1 MKKILSTFPEQL
13 DRKCIL
19 HRTESSSEGG
29 IWNAVN
35 WVLILT
41 PYISGQ
47 SGFCSDILTVV
58 GSVILHR
65 DPEDMDDII
74 NMQQNK
80 LSQVGVL
87 LSIIDERLS
96 QVDERLSQVDERLS
110 QVDERLCQVDEL
122 LGQVDELFSQ
132 VDVLFSQVD
141 ELISG

>member
-1 MKKILSTFPEQL
+1 MVNTKKLLSTFPEQL

-87 LSIIDERLS
+87 FNII
-96 QVDERLSQVDERLS
+96 DERLS

-132 VDVLFSQVD
+132 VDVMFSQVD

>member
-1 MKKILSTFPEQL
+1 MECCELGFNTNSI
-13 DRKCIL
+13 
-19 HRTESSSEGG
+19 
-29 IWNAVN
+29 

-58 GSVILHR
+58 GSVIVILHR

-132 VDVLFSQVD
+132 VDVMFSQVD